1 MECSLPSEVSGAG
14 CSLQWVSWAWG
25 VGNGPDLGSLV
36 LGLGRVGGAE
46 EGSGSGRTVEILVDL
61 RNFVRDDAYFGD
73 GVTCESQERR
83 CQTRLVMRAQAEM
96 MSAA

>member
-25 VGNGPDLGSLV
+25 VGDGPDLGSLV

-46 EGSGSGRTVEILVDL
+46 EGLVLGLGRVGGGLRKRQDSG
-61 RNFVRDDAYFGD
+61 N
-73 GVTCESQERR
+73 
-83 CQTRLVMRAQAEM
+83 TRGSSELC
-96 MSAA
+96 

>member
-1 MECSLPSEVSGAG
+1 M
-14 CSLQWVSWAWG
+14 
-25 VGNGPDLGSLV
+25 
-36 LGLGRVGGAE
+36 